1 VKLDFIPKDDE
12 FRFRKRALTLLE
24 KWDKI
29 LADKVPD
36 SSSPA
41 AEKENGVKGDDD
53 VEMKDGDKGEDEKE
67 SGGESKEDEPKAGQ
81 RKKIVDVSVPLT
93 PGKETDSA
101 DATAKAADEASTEKA
116 EIATA

>member
-1 VKLDFIPKDDE
+1 MKLDFIPKDDE
-12 FRFRKRALTLLE
+12 FSFRKRALTLLE

-29 LADKVPD
+29 LADKVPG
-36 SSSPA
+36 SPSPA

-53 VEMKDGDKGEDEKE
+53 VEMKDDGKGGEEKE

-93 PGKETDSA
+93 PSKETDSV
-101 DATAKAADEASTEKA
+101 DATAKAADEASAEKA
-116 EIATA
+116 ETATA